1 MTATGRG
8 PVRLQVPVRLRVE
21 VAGRERLVTVEPIG
35 TDGAG
40 ARLAVHWDGT
50 THEVDVSAVGPGRLS
65 MILPASGRASRE
77 VRGDEP
83 APGDWVVGIGG
94 RQVRARVSDGRRRRR
109 AAAAQEGGDHAVAAP
124 MPGRVVRVLVEPGDR
139 VAAGQG
145 LAVVEAMKME
155 NLLRAEQD
163 GTVAAVLAEPGTS
176 LAVDQ
181 PLVEFEA
188 P

>member
-1 MTATGRG
+1 MTVKDRG
-8 PVRLQVPVRLRVE
+8 PMRLEVD
-21 VAGRERLVTVEPIG
+21 VAGRPRLVTVELLG
-35 TDGAG
+35 ADGDAT
-40 ARLAVHWDGT
+40 RLALRWDDT
-50 THEVDVSAVGPGRLS
+50 TREVDVSALGPGRIS
-65 MILPASGRASRE
+65 MILPGSGRASRG

-109 AAAAQEGGDHAVAAP
+109 AAASQAGGDHAVAAP

-155 NLLRAEQD
+155 NE
-163 GTVAAVLAEPGTS
+163 VAAPADGVVSEVRAAPGDSVEAGGVLVTLTAEG
-176 LAVDQ
+176 
-181 PLVEFEA
+181 EA
-188 P
+188 

>member
-1 MTATGRG
+1 MIVKDRG
-8 PVRLQVPVRLRVE
+8 PMRLEVD
-21 VAGRERLVTVEPIG
+21 VAGRSRLVTVEPLG
-35 TDGAG
+35 ADGDAT
-40 ARLAVHWDGT
+40 RLALRWDDT
-50 THEVDVSAVGPGRLS
+50 TREVDVSALGPGRLS
-65 MILPASGRASRE
+65 MILPGSGRASRG

-109 AAAAQEGGDHAVAAP
+109 AAASQAGGAVAAP

-155 NLLRAEQD
+155 NE
-163 GTVAAVLAEPGTS
+163 VAAPAAGVVSDVRAAPGDSVEAGGVLVTLTAEEG
-176 LAVDQ
+176 A
-181 PLVEFEA
+181 
-188 P
+188 